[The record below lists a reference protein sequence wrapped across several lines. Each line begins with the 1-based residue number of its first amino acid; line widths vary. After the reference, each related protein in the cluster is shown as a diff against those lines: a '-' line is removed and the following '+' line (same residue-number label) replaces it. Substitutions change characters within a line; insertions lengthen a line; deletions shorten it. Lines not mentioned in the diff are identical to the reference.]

1 MSQKKAVKKEHGHTH
16 GPASLPQKPVKRFS
30 EDWQALLIAGGV
42 ILLAVLGVLGKNGIN
57 ITF

>member
-16 GPASLPQKPVKRFS
+16 GPANSQQKPVKRFS